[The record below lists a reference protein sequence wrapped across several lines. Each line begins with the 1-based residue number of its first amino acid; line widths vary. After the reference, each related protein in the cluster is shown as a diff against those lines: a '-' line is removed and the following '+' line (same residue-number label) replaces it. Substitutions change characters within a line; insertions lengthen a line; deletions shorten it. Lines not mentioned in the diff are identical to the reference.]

1 MRMKLSNNKIVLI
14 TACDGRLLWQLA
26 AGIRGEAR
34 ELCSQARH
42 GEVDEGAD
50 LRYGKPAL
58 RRDDMDRQGSVLV
71 RP

>member
-1 MRMKLSNNKIVLI
+1 MKLSNKIVLI
-14 TACDGRLLWQLA
+14 TASDGRLLWQLA
-26 AGIRGEAR
+26 AGIGGEAR
-34 ELCSQARH
+34 EPCSQARH
-42 GEVDEGAD
+42 SEVDEGAD